1 MLKTADELLQA
12 LGASI
17 RARRIAQGWSQRE
30 ASDRS
35 GVPLRTWRRLEAT
48 GEGSVKH
55 LTQAAIALRCEDNLA
70 LMFPP
75 PVAASMDAL
84 LARQAAEAEPK
95 PRQRISR
102 KHMP

>member
-1 MLKTADELLQA
+1 MLRTPEELLQG
-12 LGASI
+12 LGATI

-35 GVPLRTWRRLEAT
+35 GVPLRTWRRLELE

-55 LTQAAIALRCEDNLA
+55 LIQAAIALRCEDNLS
-70 LMFPP
+70 LVFPLP
-75 PVAASMDAL
+75 AAASMDAL
-84 LARQAAEAEPK
+84 LARQLAESEPR

-102 KHMP
+102 RRPL

>member
-1 MLKTADELLQA
+1 MIKTVDELISG

-17 RARRIAQGWSQRE
+17 RARRIAQGLSQRE

-35 GVPLRTWRRLEAT
+35 GVPLRTWRRLEGA

-55 LTQAAIALRCEDNLA
+55 LTQAAVALRCEDNLA
-70 LMFPP
+70 LIFPP
-75 PVAASMDAL
+75 PAAASMDAL
-84 LARQAAEAEPK
+84 LARQATEVAPK

-102 KHMP
+102 RSAP